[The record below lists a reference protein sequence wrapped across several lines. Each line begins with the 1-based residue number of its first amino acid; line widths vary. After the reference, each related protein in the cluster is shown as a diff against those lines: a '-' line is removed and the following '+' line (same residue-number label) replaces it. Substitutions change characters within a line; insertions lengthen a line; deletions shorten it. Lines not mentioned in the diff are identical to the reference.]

1 MMKVYEVKVA
11 KVDAYEGRFN
21 GYEHIAYTLDEN
33 KAEEIKVK
41 AIADIK
47 AKNEWWMTTAKAK
60 GEPDVVVVELG
71 EVVA

>member
-11 KVDAYEGRFN
+11 KVDAYEGRFV
-21 GYEHIAYTLDEN
+21 GYENIAYALDAN
-33 KAEEIKVK
+33 KAEEIKIK

-47 AKNEWWMTTAKAK
+47 AKKEWWMTTAKAN

-71 EVVA
+71 EVVV